1 MITIRAGPQDDPQDD
16 PQDCAGY
23 RCWSATQTRR
33 PTAEL
38 ARAVLHMRSTTV
50 PGQVALGRAGH
61 MVYAG
66 MRATAG
72 RNAGAVAGLAELSVA
87 EAIDVRGLEMDV
99 QDRWGAKICL
109 ACDLRR

>member
-1 MITIRAGPQDDPQDD
+1 MITTRAGPQDDPQDD

-38 ARAVLHMRSTTV
+38 ARGPAYAVQTV

-61 MVYAG
+61 TVYAG

>member
-1 MITIRAGPQDDPQDD
+1 
-16 PQDCAGY
+16 
-23 RCWSATQTRR
+23 
-33 PTAEL
+33 
-38 ARAVLHMRSTTV
+38 
-50 PGQVALGRAGH
+50 